1 MVLSQFLIQADFVTS
16 ANRESVVDCPWNLAI
31 CGGVKV
37 AFTQAIKAFATANHP
52 LRHEWPKYLPSSP
65 MEKPWNC
72 LYQGIVDILGTMPV
86 LETWE
91 QRSFKSPSELRM
103 IPRNCLCQGNPIFQ
117 DLQEEIYLA
126 PEYRLF
132 DTRILA
138 DLGVRFLDW
147 SHILT
152 RLQADLTRE
161 TSRIRNRERNSSW
174 YEAFAELGTSG
185 LKFGNRTSSRLKK
198 MALICLN
205 KPNQWTGA
213 PGESKGGL
221 RTIYFPATESIPI
234 PSDIGYYLADETAS
248 SNKTVRKFYEA
259 MGVKE
264 CPKEIVFAAIKAA
277 QGATTYDL
285 DLLLDLHVHLTY
297 LYHLHGQPSKLRDW
311 VHIPTD
317 SGYARCDREF
327 YLASDNAYHL
337 DQLLSH
343 KLRSRKKLECNLVTA
358 DFLRANSSRRS
369 YLFPERIWQSWVQ
382 KVTNARYYPPLTR
395 QTGDKVYLHHDL
407 ENILKYNPSKFLGT
421 LHAHWSEY
429 RNAAWQISEHLRDC
443 QVLCQSGLSHP
454 LHFTYLPTSHI
465 LETAQEFGLSGSQVP
480 ILVLSVEKLSHEQYL
495 EWRFLEEF
503 GACPKPD
510 LAFYQTAL
518 EELSQRKDVSLEKL
532 QLLYKSMAVL
542 VTYRDYEN
550 LRLVEQLVSCVF
562 R

>member
-1 MVLSQFLIQADFVTS
+1 MKT
-16 ANRESVVDCPWNLAI
+16 
-31 CGGVKV
+31 
-37 AFTQAIKAFATANHP
+37 FATANHP

-72 LYQGIVDILGTMPV
+72 LYRGILDILETMPV

-91 QRSFKSPSELRM
+91 RRSFKCPSELR
-103 IPRNCLCQGNPIFQ
+103 IIARDCLCQGKPIFQ
-117 DLQEEIYLA
+117 DLQEEVYLA
-126 PEYRLF
+126 PEYRYL

-138 DLGVRFLDW
+138 DLGVEYLNW
-147 SHILT
+147 TEILS
-152 RLQADLTRE
+152 RLQADLTKE
-161 TSRIRNRERNSSW
+161 SSRIRTKERNSLW
-174 YEAFAELGTSG
+174 YEAFAVLGLAG
-185 LKFGNRTSSRLKK
+185 LKIGERTRSRLKRL
-198 MALICLN
+198 ALICLTDTR
-205 KPNQWTGA
+205 QWTGA
-213 PGESKGGL
+213 PGESLGALKK
-221 RTIYFPATESIPI
+221 IYFPTTESIPI
-234 PSDIGYYLADETAS
+234 PSDIGYYLADEIAS
-248 SNKTVRKFYEA
+248 SNETVRKFYEA

-264 CPKEIVFAAIKAA
+264 CPKEIVFAAIEAA

-285 DLLLDLHVHLTY
+285 NLLLDLHVHLTY
-297 LYHLHGQPSKLRDW
+297 LYHLHDQPSKLRDW

-358 DFLRANSSRRS
+358 DFLRTNSSRRS
-369 YLFPERIWQSWVQ
+369 YLFPERTWQSWVQ

-395 QTGDKVYLHHDL
+395 QTGVKVYLHHDL
-407 ENILKYNPSKFLGT
+407 ANILRYNPSKFLGT

-429 RNAAWQISEHLRDC
+429 RNAAWRISEHLRDC

-454 LHFTYLPTSHI
+454 LYSTYLPTSHI
-465 LETAQEFGLSGSQVP
+465 LETIQEFGLTCSQVP
-480 ILVLSVEKLSHEQYL
+480 ILDLSVVKLSNEQYL
-495 EWRFLEEF
+495 EWRFLEDF

-518 EELSQRKDVSLEKL
+518 EELSQKKDVSLEKL

-550 LRLVEQLVSCVF
+550 LRLVEHLVSCVF